1 MGKAET
7 LGVLL
12 EALKILREHS
22 EADVLCDILHSDLS
36 DDNTYDQ
43 CRKAIKHIILNGNVP
58 DMAFLY
64 GPATEDV
71 NLTAGVDVQTASV
84 DMAMP
89 ETDPWRFDPEF

>member
-12 EALKILREHS
+12 EALKVLREHS

-36 DDNTYDQ
+36 DANTYEQ

-64 GPATEDV
+64 GPATEV
-71 NLTAGVDVQTASV
+71 MTTGVDVQADSV
-84 DMAMP
+84 TMTVP